1 MALFVLKILA
11 IDTSAISGSVAVTDG
26 EIILA
31 ERSTANVGTHSEW
44 LLKAMDVVLI
54 EAGLSPG
61 EIDLIALANGPGSF
75 TGLRIGVAVVKGLA
89 WSAGKKVF
97 GVSSLEVLAMGAAN
111 IGASMEIRGEA
122 DLSLAGEGTL
132 VCPILDARKKEV
144 YAALFRLPPGPR
156 REGSEEAPEPVT
168 AQRVMED
175 SVLSPEALFE
185 RVSKEAGQ
193 RGRTIFL
200 GQGLQAYRRAI
211 EENVPGAVIA
221 PEPMWHARAVF
232 VAALA
237 RKATEEGTGKAALTP
252 VGPESLTPVYLRRS
266 EAELK
271 KAGHRPG

>member
-26 EIILA
+26 GIILA

-44 LLKAMDVVLI
+44 LLKAMDDVLG

-89 WSAGKKVF
+89 WSAGKKVL
-97 GVSSLEVLAMGAAN
+97 GVSSLEVLAMGATNAETGLMEE
-111 IGASMEIRGEA
+111 GALI
-122 DLSLAGEGTL
+122 
-132 VCPILDARKKEV
+132 CPILDARKKEV
-144 YAALFRLPPGPR
+144 YAALFRGHGRPGR
-156 REGSEEAPEPVT
+156 AGPE
-168 AQRVMED
+168 RLMED

-221 PEPMWHARAVF
+221 PKPMWHARAVF

-237 RKATEEGTGKAALTP
+237 LKALEDGGEGPGKAAL
-252 VGPESLTPVYLRRS
+252 GPESLTPVYLRRS
-266 EAELK
+266 EAEIK
-271 KAGHRPG
+271 KAGHLSG